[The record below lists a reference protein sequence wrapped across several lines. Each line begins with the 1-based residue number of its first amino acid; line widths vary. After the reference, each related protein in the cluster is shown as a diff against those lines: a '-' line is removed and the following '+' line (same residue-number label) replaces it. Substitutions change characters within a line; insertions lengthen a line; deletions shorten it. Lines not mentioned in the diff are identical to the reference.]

1 MTNEEAIKILEK
13 MKARIVPLSPL
24 LEGKSKDEEAI
35 DIAIEALEKQI
46 PKPPKMGYAFPEKI
60 RAVMTFRGDNERAE
74 AKTDCCPACGRP
86 LGTSKFV
93 QSQTG
98 MRFGDPYCKRCG
110 QAIDLGVIADDK

>member
-1 MTNEEAIKILEK
+1 MSPQESIPILERLQEPEPWEPQISRD
-13 MKARIVPLSPL
+13 AYEA
-24 LEGKSKDEEAI
+24 LEL
-35 DIAIEALEKQI
+35 AIEALEKQI

-110 QAIDLGVIADDK
+110 QAIDWGVIADDK